1 VIFFNPLKNQK
12 GSAILFSVF
21 FMSLL
26 MFIALEISKDTVVE
40 YQGSLNTVKRVQAY
54 YAAKACNE
62 LSLLRIK
69 TYQQATRSLSGA
81 QTPGQPQ
88 MIDTSMLDI
97 IWQFPLS
104 WPLVVPTDGDMS
116 IANQEDIKKANNQ
129 STFKHRFSSQ
139 ISSEGGK
146 IDVNDLASPSKV
158 IREKTRLQILDIF
171 QAKIR
176 EQGPFSKKYYNFRFE
191 DLLNHMTDW
200 IDADKNS
207 LMGGDESSHYRDMQS
222 QYIPPNQP
230 FKTVDELHMVKMMED
245 QLYEVLAPNIT
256 VYGGKGIN
264 VNYADKTM
272 LMALDPGITELVV
285 TEILKRRS
293 DINLGGPFKDE
304 KDFFGFIGGFGVN
317 TTNFNQD
324 KVPLYFDPEINF
336 RISCI
341 GLVGN
346 LTREITSIVFD
357 FGKVQSRLRKSLT
370 SVAIDQQCQDQTG
383 EELYKCICR
392 DKPVVG
398 DEQKKCIDE
407 QRALEKKNTDQG
419 AGAPLPPG
427 PPYVIFQDVK

>member
-1 VIFFNPLKNQK
+1 MHRLRNQR
-12 GSAILFSVF
+12 GSAILFSIF

-26 MFIALEISKDTVVE
+26 IFISSEISKDTVVE

-54 YAAKACNE
+54 YAAKACTE

-69 TYQQATRSLSGA
+69 TYQQATKSLAGA
-81 QTPGQPQ
+81 QAGQQ
-88 MIDTSMLDI
+88 MIDTSMLDV

-104 WPLVVPTDGDMS
+104 WPLALPTNNDMS
-116 IANQEDIKKANNQ
+116 MANQDEIKKANKQ
-129 STFKHRFSSQ
+129 STFKHSFSSQ
-139 ISSEGGK
+139 ITSESGK
-146 IDVNDLASPSKV
+146 IDINDLTSPSKV

-176 EQGPFSKKYYNFRFE
+176 EQGAFSKKYYNYRFE
-191 DLLNHMTDW
+191 DLLNHITDW
-200 IDADKNS
+200 IDPDKNS
-207 LMGGDESSHYRDMQS
+207 LMGGDEGSHYREMQS

-230 FKTVDELHMVKMMED
+230 FKTIDEMHMVKMMED
-245 QLYEVLAPNIT
+245 ELYDVLAPMVT
-256 VYGGKGIN
+256 VFGGKGIN
-264 VNYADKTM
+264 VNYAEKSM

-285 TEILKRRS
+285 TEILKRRG

-317 TTNFNQD
+317 TTNFNKD

-336 RISCI
+336 RVSCI
-341 GLVGN
+341 GSADKLS
-346 LTREITSIVFD
+346 REITSIVFD

-370 SVAIDQQCQDQTG
+370 NTAVDESCRDLAA
-383 EELYKCICR
+383 EEKFKCICR
-392 DKPVVG
+392 DKPTAG

-407 QRALEKKNTDQG
+407 QRKIDKQNTDQS
-419 AGAPLPPG
+419 AEAPAPPG

>member
-1 VIFFNPLKNQK
+1 MMAFRHLQNQK

-54 YAAKACNE
+54 YAAKACTE

-69 TYQQATRSLSGA
+69 TYQQATRSLGSA
-81 QTPGQPQ
+81 QSGQPQ

-104 WPLVVPTDGDMS
+104 WPLALPTDNDMS
-116 IANQEDIKKANNQ
+116 MANQDEIKKANTQ

-139 ISSEGGK
+139 ISSESGK
-146 IDVNDLASPSKV
+146 IDINDLASPSKV
-158 IREKTRLQILDIF
+158 IREKTRVQILDIF

-176 EQGPFSKKYYNFRFE
+176 EQGDFSKKYYNFRFE
-191 DLLNHMTDW
+191 DLLNHVTDW

-207 LMGGDESSHYRDMQS
+207 LMGGDEGSHYRDMQS
-222 QYIPPNQP
+222 LYIPPNQP

-245 QLYEVLAPNIT
+245 ELYEVLAPNIT
-256 VYGGKGIN
+256 VFGGKGIN

-272 LMALDPGITELVV
+272 LMALDTGITEQVV
-285 TEILKRRS
+285 TEIMKRRN

-317 TTNFNQD
+317 TTNFNKD
-324 KVPLYFDPEINF
+324 KIPLYFDPEINF

-341 GLVGN
+341 GNVGN
-346 LTREITSIVFD
+346 LNREITSIVFD
-357 FGKVQSRLRKSLT
+357 FAKVQSRLRKSLSNT
-370 SVAIDQQCQDQTG
+370 SVDERCRDLAAD
-383 EELYKCICR
+383 EKHKCICQ
-392 DKPVVG
+392 DKPTAG

-407 QRALEKKNTDQG
+407 QRKLDKQNTDQS
-419 AGAPLPPG
+419 AEAPPPPG
-427 PPYVIFQDVK
+427 PPYVIFQDIK